1 MFTNGGKWGALDG
14 VSVRSSVRQGTSF
27 LWQQAGKF
35 LRGPRSQLAH
45 SAARREGFS
54 CGPVSLPTGD
64 REQSINLPLEVTVK
78 GFSIFPRI
86 WLARENL
93 FSNASV

>member
-27 LWQQAGKF
+27 LWLQAGKF
-35 LRGPRSQLAH
+35 LRGLRSLAH
-45 SAARREGFS
+45 SAARREVFS
-54 CGPVSLPTGD
+54 CGAVSLPTGD

-78 GFSIFPRI
+78 GFNIFLRI
-86 WLARENL
+86 WLARKNV